1 MLNKLSQSY
10 KSLKDINKDKDL
22 VKEAVENSTE
32 ERRLEIDKKEEFNLK
47 SEKRKG
53 IFINKKLLKEVKKI
67 EKTKRK
73 ESLSTNQI

>member
-32 ERRLEIDKKEEFNLK
+32 EKRLEIDKKEEYNLK

-53 IFINKKLLKEVKKI
+53 IFIHKKLLKEVKKVG
-67 EKTKRK
+67 KTKRK
-73 ESLSTNQI
+73 ESLSTNKI